1 LIDILTSNAQYSS
14 YIEGVMVMVLNATFN
29 KILIISWWRN
39 QEYPEKTTDMPQVT
53 DKLDHIMLYRVC
65 FAMDGVRTHN
75 LGGNSL
81 TLIAQVV
88 ENPTTVRSRPRRPLI
103 CHL

>member
-1 LIDILTSNAQYSS
+1 
-14 YIEGVMVMVLNATFN
+14 MVLNATFN